1 MGFKRCINLE
11 EYLYTVEETAKI
23 LKVNT
28 STVYNLIKKKYLTA
42 LKLGRY
48 KITKFELLR
57 FLRDNNGKDLTD
69 LNNVKEL
76 N

>member
-1 MGFKRCINLE
+1 ME
-11 EYLYTVEETAKI
+11 EYLYTVEEMAKI

-28 STVYNLIKKKYLTA
+28 STVYKLIKMGYLTT

-57 FLRDNNGKDLTD
+57 FLKKYNGMDLTD
-69 LNNVKEL
+69 LADVKEVTFQ
-76 N
+76 

>member
-1 MGFKRCINLE
+1 ME

-69 LNNVKEL
+69 LDNVKEL
-76 N
+76 NFN

>member
-1 MGFKRCINLE
+1 LE

>member
-1 MGFKRCINLE
+1 MGFKGCVNLE

-76 N
+76 D